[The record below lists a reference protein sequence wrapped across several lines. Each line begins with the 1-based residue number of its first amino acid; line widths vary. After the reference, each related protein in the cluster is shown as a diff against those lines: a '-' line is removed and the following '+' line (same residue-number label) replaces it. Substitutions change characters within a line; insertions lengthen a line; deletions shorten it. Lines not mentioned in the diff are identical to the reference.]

1 MKGFWA
7 IPALL
12 LLQAAAR
19 AEGADAPVDLTPLLE
34 AVASLAL
41 SLITAFLIPWLRAR
55 YSTEQRRRISA
66 AVEIAVCAAEQIF
79 GAGAGD
85 KKLEWAIGQLEE
97 KGFRVDRA
105 AIEAEVLKLK
115 GLGRAIASEGDESG

>member
-1 MKGFWA
+1 MF
-7 IPALL
+7 

-19 AEGADAPVDLTPLLE
+19 AESAAGSIDLTPLLE

-41 SLITAFLIPWLRAR
+41 SMITAFLIPWIRAR
-55 YSTEQRRRISA
+55 YSAEQRRRISA

-79 GAGAGD
+79 GAGAGE

-97 KGFRVDRA
+97 KGFHADLA

-115 GLGRAIASEGDESG
+115 GLGRAISAEGGANG

>member
-1 MKGFWA
+1 MNWFSG
-7 IPALL
+7 IPDLF
-12 LLQAAAR
+12 LLQATAR
-19 AEGADAPVDLTPLLE
+19 AESAAGSIDLTPLLE

-41 SLITAFLIPWLRAR
+41 SMITAFLIPWIRAR
-55 YSTEQRRRISA
+55 YSAEQRRRISA

-79 GAGAGD
+79 GAGAGE
-85 KKLEWAIGQLEE
+85 KKLEWAIGQIEE

-115 GLGRAIASEGDESG
+115 GLGRAISAEGGANG

>member
-1 MKGFWA
+1 MNWFSG

-12 LLQAAAR
+12 LLQAVAR
-19 AEGADAPVDLTPLLE
+19 AESAAGPIDLTPLLE

-41 SLITAFLIPWLRAR
+41 SLITAFLIPWIRAR
-55 YSTEQRRRISA
+55 YSAEQRRRISA

-97 KGFRVDRA
+97 KGFHVELA

-115 GLGRAIASEGDESG
+115 GLGRAISSEGGANG

>member
-1 MKGFWA
+1 MNWFSG
-7 IPALL
+7 IPVLF

-19 AEGADAPVDLTPLLE
+19 AESAAGPIDLTPLLE

-41 SLITAFLIPWLRAR
+41 SMITAFLIPWIRAR
-55 YSTEQRRRISA
+55 YSAEQRRHISA

-79 GAGAGD
+79 GAGD

-97 KGFRVDRA
+97 KGFHADLA
-105 AIEAEVLKLK
+105 TIEAEVLKLK
-115 GLGRAIASEGDESG
+115 GLGRAISAEGGANG